1 MNYQDFITKNT
12 SYLTKT
18 ITTEAHNFTILLAA
32 ILFMT
37 SEVFVVLL
45 IYGTLLFEDFSKE
58 EIENFHR
65 EIAKNIATIRK
76 EKGFSQLDL
85 SLAIGY
91 KSVSLVGGAEAGYK
105 NIHYNL
111 EHLYKIAKVLEVE
124 IGDFFKGI

>member
-1 MNYQDFITKNT
+1 MF
-12 SYLTKT
+12 
-18 ITTEAHNFTILLAA
+18 
-32 ILFMT
+32 
-37 SEVFVVLL
+37 EV
-45 IYGTLLFEDFSKE
+45 FSKE

-65 EIAKNIATIRK
+65 KIAKNIATIRK

-91 KSVSLVGGAEAGYK
+91 KSVSLVCGAEAGYK

>member
-1 MNYQDFITKNT
+1 M
-12 SYLTKT
+12 
-18 ITTEAHNFTILLAA
+18 
-32 ILFMT
+32 
-37 SEVFVVLL
+37 
-45 IYGTLLFEDFSKE
+45 FEDFSKE

-124 IGDFFKGI
+124 IGDFLKGFKTIPKSPFFINFLINIIALYFAPQHFIRKHFNKISLFYFCAFFAK

>member
-45 IYGTLLFEDFSKE
+45 IYGTLLFVNFKITLGLTLMLGIFGLFDEQNRLSKNQKTRKAKRILSKKLFSS
-58 EIENFHR
+58 
-65 EIAKNIATIRK
+65 IANSF
-76 EKGFSQLDL
+76 G
-85 SLAIGY
+85 
-91 KSVSLVGGAEAGYK
+91 
-105 NIHYNL
+105 N
-111 EHLYKIAKVLEVE
+111 YKIIKLQSNDES
-124 IGDFFKGI
+124 I

>member
-1 MNYQDFITKNT
+1 M
-12 SYLTKT
+12 
-18 ITTEAHNFTILLAA
+18 
-32 ILFMT
+32 
-37 SEVFVVLL
+37 
-45 IYGTLLFEDFSKE
+45 FEDFSKE

-65 EIAKNIATIRK
+65 KIAKNIATIRK

-124 IGDFFKGI
+124 I

>member
-1 MNYQDFITKNT
+1 M
-12 SYLTKT
+12 
-18 ITTEAHNFTILLAA
+18 
-32 ILFMT
+32 
-37 SEVFVVLL
+37 
-45 IYGTLLFEDFSKE
+45 FEDFSKE

-65 EIAKNIATIRK
+65 KIAKNIATIRK

-124 IGDFFKGI
+124 IGDFFKWI